1 MTTLAV
7 DCPALFVAG
16 IASGQGKTTVTAA
29 LARFHTRQ
37 GRRVRVF
44 KSGPDFLDPMILQAA
59 SGHPVENLDLWMVGT
74 ARSRAL
80 LYQAAQQADL
90 ILIEGAMGLYDGKPS
105 GADLAVEFGV
115 PVAAVIDAGAM
126 AETFGALAL
135 GLKHYRTTP
144 ATPFAGV
151 VANRVASPG
160 HRDML
165 LHSLPPDIALIAAIG
180 RAATPLPERH
190 LGLVQAS
197 ELPDLLQR
205 LDALADLVE
214 AGGFTALPPPV
225 SFMPS
230 ACDPLPPRLS
240 GLNVAVARDAA
251 FSFIYPAN
259 LATLTGMGAQL
270 TFFSPLSDDP
280 VPNAGALWIPGGYP
294 ELHAATLSGASRWLT
309 SLRSF
314 CAAGKPVL
322 AECGGMMALAE
333 SLETLDGKVY
343 TMAGLLPGRT
353 VMQKRLAALGMM
365 GVAFSDTAE
374 PVRGHAFH
382 YSRFETTLAPW
393 LRATRT
399 RDQQPGEAIYRAG
412 SITASYFHAYFASN
426 PGAVAGLLKLGC
438 KTQLAG

>member
-1 MTTLAV
+1 MSTEELTTPAV

-59 SGHPVENLDLWMVGT
+59 CGHPVENLDLWMVGT

-144 ATPFAGV
+144 FAGV

-197 ELPDLLQR
+197 ELPDLLVR

-214 AGGFTALPPPV
+214 AGGFTALPPSV

-230 ACDPLPPRLS
+230 ACNPLPPRLS
-240 GLNVAVARDAA
+240 GLTVAVARDAA
-251 FSFIYPAN
+251 FSFIYPSN
-259 LATLTGMGAQL
+259 LATLTGMGAKVI
-270 TFFSPLSDDP
+270 FFSPLANEP
-280 VPNAGALWIPGGYP
+280 VPDADAAWIPGGYP
-294 ELHAATLSGASRWLT
+294 ELHAEILTGASRWLA
-309 SLRSF
+309 SLHSF

-333 SLETLDGKVY
+333 SLETVDGKVY
-343 TMAGLLPGRT
+343 AMAGLLPGRT

-365 GVAFSDTAE
+365 GVVFSGNAE

-382 YSRFETTLAPW
+382 YSRFETTLAPS

-399 RDQQPGEAIYRAG
+399 RDQQPGEAVYRAG

-426 PGAVAGLLKLGC
+426 ARAVADLLTLR
-438 KTQLAG
+438 